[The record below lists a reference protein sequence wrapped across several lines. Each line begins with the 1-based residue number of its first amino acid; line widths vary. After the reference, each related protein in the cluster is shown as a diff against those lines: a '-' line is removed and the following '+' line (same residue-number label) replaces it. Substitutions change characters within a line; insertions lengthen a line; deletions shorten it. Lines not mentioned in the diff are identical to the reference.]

1 MMNTYVKLA
10 GDTRVKVPP
19 IIICRD
25 IIEAICSC
33 SILFYVVEY
42 FLFNESIYRALGNR
56 MYAVRMYGQ
65 TLR

>member
-33 SILFYVVEY
+33 SILFYVVE
-42 FLFNESIYRALGNR
+42 
-56 MYAVRMYGQ
+56 
-65 TLR
+65 